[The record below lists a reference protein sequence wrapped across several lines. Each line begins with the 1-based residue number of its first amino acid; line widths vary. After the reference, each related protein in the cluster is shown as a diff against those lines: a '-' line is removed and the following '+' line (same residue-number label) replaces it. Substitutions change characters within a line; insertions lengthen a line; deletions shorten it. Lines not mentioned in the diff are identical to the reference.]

1 METPKITVIIPAYHC
16 AATIGQAIRSAL
28 RQQVPMEILVLE
40 DCSDEQMESV
50 RQEFA
55 REPVFFLKNEQH
67 LGASGSR
74 NRGAAMAK
82 GEYVAFLDA
91 DDWWADGK
99 LKKQL
104 ALMEKTGC
112 VLSCTARELVTPD
125 GKQTGK
131 VIPVEGT
138 PMDFRTARRVGDHID
153 DAWPQLT
160 LAGGYDH
167 NWVLN
172 TEFGKVQKFAQV
184 EDEKAG
190 RTMEVYT
197 DLPGVQ
203 FYAGNCITPQKGKD
217 GVSYDKRHA
226 LCLETQYFPDSV
238 KISCIL

>member
-131 VIPVEGT
+131 VIPVQRTSLTVRCCIRTGSTALLWCCAQKWPGT
-138 PMDFRTARRVGDHID
+138 FLWSMRTAMKI
-153 DAWPQLT
+153 T
-160 LAGGYDH
+160 
-167 NWVLN
+167 
-172 TEFGKVQKFAQV
+172 
-184 EDEKAG
+184 
-190 RTMEVYT
+190 
-197 DLPGVQ
+197 LPG
-203 FYAGNCITPQKGKD
+203 
-217 GVSYDKRHA
+217 
-226 LCLETQYFPDSV
+226 
-238 KISCIL
+238 